1 MTTSRF
7 LHIAPLAL
15 GLAAIGWVGAGYIP
29 GSPAALALVLLIG
42 AVFIAGALELQH
54 YRQASQALARLL
66 TTTTNTS
73 ETPADLSAWLAQVP
87 PNLQNVVRQRVDGER
102 VALPGPS
109 LAPYLTGLLVLM
121 GMLGTF
127 LGMVVT
133 LKGTGLALESAVDVE
148 AIRASLAAPVKGLGL
163 AFGTSVA
170 GVAASAM
177 LGLMSALARR
187 ERQGVGQQLDTT
199 IHHALRGFSRA
210 HQRDQALRLMQ
221 QQADAVSA
229 ALPLLVSLMQQQA
242 EVVGKALPTLTGQ
255 IKGMTE
261 DMTQGLRA
269 HLDQTTRQHQALQD
283 QLTVSQAS
291 FHGEAQRAYTGLAAS
306 VDQSLKTSLADSA
319 RLAGAAI
326 EPAVQAT
333 LAGLASQATSLNDAL
348 AGAVQRQVDS
358 IGARLDAS
366 SSGLAQ
372 RWQAALADQQQHSQ
386 ALTQAL
392 QAGLDRFALTFEQRS
407 AHLLDGMA
415 SRLDQSASDWS
426 QAWQQAITQQQLG
439 QQELGDHT
447 RQALSA
453 AAASFDQAVA
463 SASTSIASAVA
474 TGVAGF
480 EQQAEALLANVA
492 EAHAALDAAAA
503 AREQQRQAAVHAGLA
518 GLADSLQRDGQQAAD
533 AMAQRQQ
540 QICSTLE
547 ATALAITTEA
557 QAHARATLADVARL
571 VEQASAAPRAAAE
584 VIGELRQALSDSLV
598 RDNAALDER
607 NRLLATLGGLLDAV
621 NHASTDQRAAID
633 ALVQSTTQVLDRVG
647 RGFADTVQAE
657 SRSLHGVAAQVS
669 SSAAE
674 VASLGEGFGEAVGLF
689 SRASEQLMGQ
699 LRGIEGALGQALAR
713 SDEQMAYYVAQ
724 AREVIDLTLGAQRQI
739 VDDLQQLARP
749 AAATALPS
757 PLPAA
762 QPAGPASQAATP
774 KARAA

>member
-42 AVFIAGALELQH
+42 AVFIAGALELQR

-66 TTTTNTS
+66 TNTNTS
-73 ETPADLSAWLAQVP
+73 EPPADLSAWLAQVP

-210 HQRDQALRLMQ
+210 HQRDQALHLMQ

-333 LAGLASQATSLNDAL
+333 LAGLASQAASLNEAL
-348 AGAVQRQVDS
+348 AGAVQHQVDS

-366 SSGLAQ
+366 SSSLAQ
-372 RWQAALADQQQHSQ
+372 RWQAALADQQQHSR

-392 QAGLDRFALTFEQRS
+392 QAGLDRFAQTFEQRS

-426 QAWQQAITQQQLG
+426 QAWRQAITQQQLG
-439 QQELGDHT
+439 QQQLGDHT

-453 AAASFDQAVA
+453 AAASLDQAVA

-480 EQQAEALLANVA
+480 EQQAEALLANVT

-503 AREQQRQAAVHAGLA
+503 AREQQRQAAYHAGLA

-557 QAHARATLADVARL
+557 QAQARATLADVARL

-647 RGFADTVQAE
+647 QGFADTVQAE

-762 QPAGPASQAATP
+762 QPAGPASHATTP